1 MFYISSM
8 DAWSTVL
15 LDKLVVVHVV
25 KKFLAF
31 MEPGSSQA
39 YN

>member
-1 MFYISSM
+1 M